1 MKLVGIL
8 PQLSPRSGSSAAN
21 QRSHGNWGFCF
32 QDCFQVKQGEP
43 YCWKYVRCMI
53 CGRHFN
59 LPRLN
64 TIKACKCMLKKKT
77 QPAATLIRGVIV
89 QPLGGLPLNS
99 MIFHVTSARINQNPL
114 QLFFQSDWWGWTS
127 SHHTI
132 RTCEHFAGN
141 VSEKWWQHMVGVR
154 RFLLFWWAWLDDS
167 WQQKIIPR
175 AQNSKA

>member
-1 MKLVGIL
+1 MATGVFVFKIVFKWNRVNPIVENMCVAWFVGDTSTCL
-8 PQLSPRSGSSAAN
+8 DWTQSRPVNVCL
-21 QRSHGNWGFCF
+21 
-32 QDCFQVKQGEP
+32 
-43 YCWKYVRCMI
+43 
-53 CGRHFN
+53 
-59 LPRLN
+59 
-64 TIKACKCMLKKKT
+64 KKT

-175 AQNSKA
+175 APKQ